1 MLVIQSKL
9 IDFKTKNCIGVVCL
23 NGNTSVSLSLEKAK
37 ELGVQDIDIIEYL
50 NADIEEVAVNP
61 RRPKFYANLD
71 KSVGVLD
78 DLVDLDYDRLGDFSD
93 ILSFKEVIYGNIFR
107 YIDFI
112 ELDNDVSI
120 RRALIDAEKSE

>member
-9 IDFKTKNCIGVVCL
+9 IDFKTKKCIGVLCI

-50 NADIEEVAVNP
+50 GANIEEVAVNP
-61 RRPKFYANLD
+61 CRPSFYIKLSNSL
-71 KSVGVLD
+71 GVLD
-78 DLVDLDYDRLGDFSD
+78 DLLDLDYDRLGDFSD
-93 ILSFKEVIYGNIFR
+93 VLSLNEVIYGHIFR

-112 ELDNDVSI
+112 ELDNKICIRKALMDYEMDV
-120 RRALIDAEKSE
+120 